1 MTWRNSRLVRVRW
14 KNRRTLRVRSFVAGV
29 LAHDERDAAEI
40 ADCIVGCM
48 VPVNLPLNI
57 AYETA
62 VLDREARV
70 ADGHAEATVWERF
83 DAYQVGQVETK
94 RLGRK

>member
-1 MTWRNSRLVRVRW
+1 MTWRHSRLVRVRW

-29 LAHDERDAAEI
+29 LAENYEHAGEI

-48 VPVNLPLNI
+48 VPPNMPLNI

-62 VLDREARV
+62 TLDREARV
-70 ADGHAEATVWERF
+70 QDGHHKDTVWERF
-83 DAYQVGQVETK
+83 DAYQIGQVEPK